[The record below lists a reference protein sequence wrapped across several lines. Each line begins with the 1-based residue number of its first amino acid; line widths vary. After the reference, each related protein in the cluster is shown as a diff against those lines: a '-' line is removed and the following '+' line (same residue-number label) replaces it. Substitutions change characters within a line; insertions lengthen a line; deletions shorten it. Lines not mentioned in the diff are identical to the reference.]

1 MFCVR
6 FVYVSQGRE
15 RTRQAGPAGPA
26 GSPTTARGN
35 HSLHKAIFQFSAG

>member
-1 MFCVR
+1 MR